1 MVAPF
6 SCLAVNDP
14 EQHADQ
20 EHEQYQAQCAA
31 AVAVVRIGQ
40 RESAAKAH
48 DDEHYEHDCKHG
60 RYLSFP

>member
-1 MVAPF
+1 
-6 SCLAVNDP
+6 
-14 EQHADQ
+14 
-20 EHEQYQAQCAA
+20 
-31 AVAVVRIGQ
+31 VRIGQ